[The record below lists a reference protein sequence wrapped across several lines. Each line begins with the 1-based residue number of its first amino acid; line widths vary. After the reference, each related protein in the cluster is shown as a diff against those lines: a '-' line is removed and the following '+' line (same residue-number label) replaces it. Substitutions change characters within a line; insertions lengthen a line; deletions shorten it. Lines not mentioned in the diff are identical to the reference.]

1 MYVRSGE
8 DQALLSIY
16 FLVKFHIIDLGS
28 LGDLLFLIIIIMEN
42 FKHRKIETRNL
53 AGCLASTI
61 ISIFPIL
68 FHLPQQLCVI
78 DLFLLIYF
86 FARVLK
92 IKFHIQCHFICKD
105 QTSLTHKVI
114 FFFPFHSHHVCITS
128 NEISNNSFLSSN
140 NQFPNKYMIITIL
153 FYS

>member
-42 FKHRKIETRNL
+42 FKHIKIETRNL

-68 FHLPQQLCVI
+68 FHLP
-78 DLFLLIYF
+78 
-86 FARVLK
+86 
-92 IKFHIQCHFICKD
+92 
-105 QTSLTHKVI
+105 
-114 FFFPFHSHHVCITS
+114 
-128 NEISNNSFLSSN
+128 
-140 NQFPNKYMIITIL
+140 
-153 FYS
+153 

>member
-1 MYVRSGE
+1 
-8 DQALLSIY
+8 
-16 FLVKFHIIDLGS
+16 
-28 LGDLLFLIIIIMEN
+28 MEN
-42 FKHRKIETRNL
+42 FKRRKIETRNL

-78 DLFLLIYF
+78 DLFLLMYF

-114 FFFPFHSHHVCITS
+114 CFFPLHSHHVCITS

-140 NQFPNKYMIITIL
+140 TDNVFFQAIRLNRDLNQAHVLHLVVSLKSLLIQNRAPTFCPVP
-153 FYS
+153 